1 MRRQICIYINI
12 YTHTHFVPHHHDKQ
26 ILSHYY
32 SVFYWLKS
40 TDDWAQ
46 FSASQGGFQISV
58 FFFCLRNI
66 TRHSTDKIHRW
77 KFFMQ
82 KCIEWC
88 RIIMCYRCKET
99 GWHVLKRDS
108 RKNGKKTRRQQNE
121 CVFAPMFARRRG
133 LRQQMKVCNWSCC
146 NLPGSCFECLKWLVS
161 WLMD

>member
-108 RKNGKKTRRQQNE
+108 RKNGKKN
-121 CVFAPMFARRRG
+121 
-133 LRQQMKVCNWSCC
+133 
-146 NLPGSCFECLKWLVS
+146 PGANKMNACLHRCLQDAVDWDSRWKSVIDHAATFPALALNVWN
-161 WLMD
+161 D